1 MIGLVGD
8 SYSGPSEYR
17 GENMINRKR
26 LAETFKFLVQI
37 DSVSKEEGVIANEL
51 KKILESLGADTYID
65 NAGDKIG
72 GDSGNLIAKFKGNK
86 QAPPLLLNAH
96 MDTVEPGRGVTAV
109 LENGTFTSDGTTIL
123 GADDKSA
130 IAILLETL
138 NILKEKHLRYGPLE
152 LVFTVCEEIGLQ
164 GAKHLDLSA
173 VTATYGFALDA
184 TDTEGIVTRAPSAN
198 HLEFKIHG
206 KDAHAGAA
214 PEKGI
219 NAISLASKAIAN
231 LELGRI
237 DQETTC
243 NIGIIEGGIATNIV
257 PNLVKVKGE
266 VRSHDEKKLNKI
278 TNEIVSSFNE
288 VIENYKKM
296 NSNDELPRVEIN
308 IKKDFPR
315 THIPD
320 DHPVIKL
327 ATRAAENLGRKM
339 VTKTTGGGADANIF
353 FEKGIF
359 TGVLGTGMRDMH
371 TVRESVK
378 LDDMVRTAEL
388 LLEIIRLHSQGEP
401 KSEVGGQKAESRKEK
416 RG

>member
-1 MIGLVGD
+1 
-8 SYSGPSEYR
+8 
-17 GENMINRKR
+17 MINKKR
-26 LAETFKFLVQI
+26 LAETFKFLVEI
-37 DSVSKEEGVIANEL
+37 DSVSKEEGVIANEI
-51 KKILESLGADTYID
+51 KKILESMGAETFVD

-72 GDSGNLIAKFKGNK
+72 GNTGNLIAKFKGNT

-96 MDTVEPGRGVTAV
+96 MDTVEPGRGVSAV

-138 NILKEKHLRYGPLE
+138 NILKENDLPCGPLE

-173 VTATYGFALDA
+173 VAATYGFALDA

-198 HLEFKIHG
+198 HIEFTIHG

-219 NAISLASKAIAN
+219 NAISLASKAIAK

-266 VRSHDEKKLNKI
+266 VRSHDEEKLDKI
-278 TNEIVSSFNE
+278 TNKIVSSFNE
-288 VIENYKKM
+288 VIENYKKV
-296 NSNDELPRVEIN
+296 SPNDGLPRVEIN

-327 ATRAAENLGRKM
+327 ATRAAENLGREMK
-339 VTKTTGGGADANIF
+339 TKTTGGGADANIF

-378 LDDMVRTAEL
+378 LEDMVRTAEL
-388 LLEIIRLHSQGEP
+388 LLEIIRLHSQGGQ
-401 KSEVGGQKAESRKEK
+401 KSEA
-416 RG
+416 

>member
-1 MIGLVGD
+1 
-8 SYSGPSEYR
+8 
-17 GENMINRKR
+17 MINRKR

-37 DSVSKEEGVIANEL
+37 DSVSKEEGVIANEI
-51 KKILESLGADTYID
+51 KKILESLGAETFVD

-72 GDSGNLIAKFKGNK
+72 GNSGNLIAKFKGNM
-86 QAPPLLLNAH
+86 QAPALLLNAH
-96 MDTVEPGRGVTAV
+96 MDTVEPGRGVKAV
-109 LENGTFTSDGTTIL
+109 LVNGTFTSDGTTIL

-138 NILKEKHLRYGPLE
+138 NILRENDLRYGPLE

-173 VTATYGFALDA
+173 VTAKYGFALDA
-184 TDTEGIVTRAPSAN
+184 TDTEGIVNRAPSAN
-198 HLEFKIHG
+198 HFEFTIHG

-219 NAISLASKAIAN
+219 NAISLASKAISK

-266 VRSHDEKKLNKI
+266 VRSHDEEKLNKI
-278 TNEIVSSFNE
+278 TNEIVFSFNE
-288 VIENYKKM
+288 VIENYKKI
-296 NSNDELPRVEIN
+296 NPNDELPRVEIN
-308 IKKDFPR
+308 LKKDFPR

-320 DHPVIKL
+320 NHPVIKL

-339 VTKTTGGGADANIF
+339 KTKTTGGGADANIF

-371 TVRESVK
+371 TVRESIK

-388 LLEIIRLHSQGEP
+388 LLEIIRLHSQMADG
-401 KSEVGGQKAESRKEK
+401 
-416 RG
+416 

>member
-1 MIGLVGD
+1 
-8 SYSGPSEYR
+8 
-17 GENMINRKR
+17 MINRKR
-26 LAETFKFLVQI
+26 LAETFEFLVHI
-37 DSVSKEEGVIANEL
+37 DSVSKEEGKIADEI
-51 KKILESLGADTYID
+51 KKILEAMGAETFVD
-65 NAGDKIG
+65 NAGDKTG
-72 GDSGNLIAKFKGNK
+72 GNSGNLIAKFKGNT
-86 QAPPLLLNAH
+86 QTPPLLLNAH

-109 LENGTFTSDGTTIL
+109 LENGTFTSNGTTIL

-138 NILKEKHLRYGPLE
+138 NIIRENDLQHSPLE

-164 GAKHLDLSA
+164 GAKHFDFSA
-173 VTATYGFALDA
+173 VTARYGFALDA

-198 HLEFKIHG
+198 HLEFTIYG

-219 NAISLASKAIAN
+219 NAISLASKAIAK

-266 VRSHDEKKLNKI
+266 ARSHDEKKLDRI
-278 TNEIVSSFNE
+278 TNEIASSFNR
-288 VIENYKKM
+288 VVENYKKE
-296 NSNDELPRVEIN
+296 NPNNELPRVDII

-320 DHPVIKL
+320 DHPVVNL
-327 ATRAAENLGRKM
+327 AKRAAENLGRTMK
-339 VTKTTGGGADANIF
+339 TKTSGGGADANIF

-359 TGVLGTGMRDMH
+359 LGVLGTGMRDMH

-378 LDDMVRTAEL
+378 LDDMVRTTEL
-388 LLEIIRLHSQGEP
+388 LLEIIRLHAQS
-401 KSEVGGQKAESRKEK
+401 
-416 RG
+416 

>member
-1 MIGLVGD
+1 
-8 SYSGPSEYR
+8 
-17 GENMINRKR
+17 MINRKR

-37 DSVSKEEGVIANEL
+37 DSVSKEEGVIANEI
-51 KKILESLGADTYID
+51 KKILESLGADTFVD

-72 GDSGNLIAKFKGNK
+72 GNSGNLIAKFKGNM
-86 QAPPLLLNAH
+86 QAPALLLNAH
-96 MDTVEPGRGVTAV
+96 MDTVEPGRGVKAV
-109 LENGTFTSDGTTIL
+109 LVNGTFTSDGTTIL

-138 NILKEKHLRYGPLE
+138 NILRENDLRYGPLE

-173 VTATYGFALDA
+173 VTAKYGFALDA
-184 TDTEGIVTRAPSAN
+184 TDTEGIVNRAPSAN
-198 HLEFKIHG
+198 HFEFTIHG

-219 NAISLASKAIAN
+219 NAISLASKAISK

-266 VRSHDEKKLNKI
+266 VRSHDEEKLNKI
-278 TNEIVSSFNE
+278 TNEIVFSFNE
-288 VIENYKKM
+288 VIENYKKI
-296 NSNDELPRVEIN
+296 NPNDELPRVEIN
-308 IKKDFPR
+308 LKKDFPR

-320 DHPVIKL
+320 NHPVIKL

-339 VTKTTGGGADANIF
+339 KTKTTGGGADANIF

-359 TGVLGTGMRDMH
+359 IGVLGTGMRDMH

-378 LDDMVRTAEL
+378 LDDMVRTTEL
-388 LLEIIRLHSQGEP
+388 LLEIIRLHSRMADG
-401 KSEVGGQKAESRKEK
+401 
-416 RG
+416 

>member
-1 MIGLVGD
+1 
-8 SYSGPSEYR
+8 
-17 GENMINRKR
+17 MINRKR

-37 DSVSKEEGVIANEL
+37 DSVSKEEGVIANEI
-51 KKILESLGADTYID
+51 KKILESLGAETFVD

-72 GDSGNLIAKFKGNK
+72 GNSGNLIAKFKGNT

-138 NILKEKHLRYGPLE
+138 NILKENNLRYGPLE

-219 NAISLASKAIAN
+219 NAISLASKAIAK

-257 PNLVKVKGE
+257 PNLVMVKGE
-266 VRSHDEKKLNKI
+266 VRSHDEKKLKKI

-288 VIENYKKM
+288 VIENYKKI
-296 NSNDELPRVEIN
+296 NFNDELPRVEIN

-388 LLEIIRLHSQGEP
+388 LLEIIRLHSQMADG
-401 KSEVGGQKAESRKEK
+401 
-416 RG
+416 

>member
-1 MIGLVGD
+1 
-8 SYSGPSEYR
+8 
-17 GENMINRKR
+17 MINRKR

-37 DSVSKEEGVIANEL
+37 DSVSKEEGVIANEI
-51 KKILESLGADTYID
+51 KKILESLGAETFVD

-72 GDSGNLIAKFKGNK
+72 GNSGNLIAKFKGNTK
-86 QAPPLLLNAH
+86 APPLLLNAH
-96 MDTVEPGRGVTAV
+96 MDTVEPGRGVTAL
-109 LENGTFTSDGTTIL
+109 LENGTFTSNGTTIL

-138 NILKEKHLRYGPLE
+138 TILKENDLPYGPLD

-164 GAKHLDLSA
+164 GAKHLDLNA
-173 VTATYGFALDA
+173 VTAKYGFALDA

-198 HLEFKIHG
+198 HLEFTVHG

-219 NAISLASKAIAN
+219 NAISLACKAIAK

-266 VRSHDEKKLNKI
+266 VRSHDEEKLNKI
-278 TNEIVSSFNE
+278 TNEIVFSFNE
-288 VIENYKKM
+288 VIENYKKI
-296 NSNDELPRVEIN
+296 NPNDELPRVEIN
-308 IKKDFPR
+308 LKKDFPR

-320 DHPVIKL
+320 NHPVIKL

-339 VTKTTGGGADANIF
+339 KTKTTGGGADANIF

-371 TVRESVK
+371 TVRESIK

-388 LLEIIRLHSQGEP
+388 LLEIIRLHSQAGN
-401 KSEVGGQKAESRKEK
+401 
-416 RG
+416 